1 MLPLFI
7 VKDLPTSVGSR
18 YTLGG
23 DDGHHGARVLRIQAG
38 EQLLLTD
45 GQGSWSRTQVL
56 EVAKKSLEL
65 SVLETGFE
73 KALPTTITVV
83 QALPKSD
90 RAKEAIELM
99 TQAGVDQIIL
109 WNAQRSIG
117 RAEKGIDKLRIVAHE
132 ASKQSRR
139 FRTPRID
146 GVVNTAEVVALV
158 KGADLAIVLHEES
171 DLKLSSLF
179 PTKVS
184 ISSAVIV
191 VGPEGGLAETE
202 VALFKEAGAHIC
214 LLGRPIFR
222 SAHAGI
228 AAISAINTGLKI
240 W

>member
-7 VKDLPTSVGSR
+7 VDNLPTSVGSH
-18 YTLGG
+18 YTLAG
-23 DDGHHGARVLRIQAG
+23 DDGHHGARVLRIQTG

-56 EVAKKSLEL
+56 EVGKKTLEL
-65 SVLETGFE
+65 SVVETGFE
-73 KALPTTITVV
+73 EALSTTITVV

-99 TQAGVDQIIL
+99 TQAGADQIVL
-109 WNAQRSIG
+109 WNAERSIG
-117 RAEKGIDKLRIVAHE
+117 KAEKGVDKLRVVAHE

-139 FRTPRID
+139 FRIPRID
-146 GVVNTAEVVALV
+146 GVSSTAEVVALV
-158 KGADLAIVLHEES
+158 KAADLAIVLHEES
-171 DLKLSSLF
+171 TVKLSTLF
-179 PTKVS
+179 PTQHN

-191 VGPEGGLAETE
+191 VGPEGGLTDTE
-202 VALFKEAGAHIC
+202 IAFFTQAGAHIC
-214 LLGRPIFR
+214 LLGRPILR

-228 AAISAINTGLKI
+228 AAISALNTGLKI

>member
-7 VKDLPTSVGSR
+7 VNDLPTLVGAN

-23 DDGHHGARVLRIQAG
+23 DDGHHGARVLRIQVG

-45 GQGSWSRTQVL
+45 GEGSWSRTQVL
-56 EVAKKSLEL
+56 DVGKKSLDL
-65 SVLETGFE
+65 SVIETGFE
-73 KALPTTITVV
+73 TALPTTITVV

-99 TQAGVDQIIL
+99 TQAGADHIVL
-109 WNAQRSIG
+109 WNAERSIG
-117 RAEKGIDKLRIVAHE
+117 RAEKGVDKLRVVAHE

-139 FRTPRID
+139 FRIPRIE
-146 GVVNTAEVVALV
+146 GVSTTAQVVELV
-158 KGADLAIVLHEES
+158 RGSDLAIVLHEES
-171 DLKLSSLF
+171 DIKLSTLF
-179 PTKVS
+179 PTAHA

-191 VGPEGGLAETE
+191 VGPEGGLTETE
-202 VALFKEAGAHIC
+202 VTLFQQAGAHIC
-214 LLGRPIFR
+214 LLGRPILR

-228 AAISAINTGLKI
+228 AAISALNTGLKI